1 LQVVLEDDR
10 ITIDPFGNID
20 VNGLMKSLESH
31 DRFEVTGQ
39 NGPLVMIWKS
49 GKSVKI
55 DLLETGLQVAL

>member
-1 LQVVLEDDR
+1 LQVVLDGDR

-20 VNGLMKSLESH
+20 VNGLIKSFESH
-31 DRFEVTGQ
+31 DRFEVPGQ
-39 NGPLVMIWKS
+39 NGPLVMMWTT